1 MVFFQYS
8 LFAAL
13 AAVALAT
20 PTPTRTSKPSN
31 LFGKRDLC
39 GDHEGQLAT
48 WYDHGTD
55 PNQITACG
63 HQYDPSALVVAIS
76 TDVPNYKTY
85 CGRQI
90 LLSSREQT
98 AAVIAI
104 IDDANATGDLGQFA
118 LDLSP
123 AVFDILSPTDH
134 TIDQDGEV
142 AIDWVVLGGDPCP

>member
-1 MVFFQYS
+1 MIFQYT
-8 LFAAL
+8 LLAAL
-13 AAVALAT
+13 ASIALAK
-20 PTPTRTSKPSN
+20 PTPTRTSNPSN
-31 LFGKRDLC
+31 PLQNRDLC
-39 GDHEGQLAT
+39 GDHENQLAT
-48 WYDHGTD
+48 WYDKGTD

-63 HQYDPSALVVAIS
+63 HKYDPTAIVVAIS
-76 TDVPNYKTY
+76 TDVPNYKQY

-90 LLSSREQT
+90 LISSREQT

-104 IDDANATGDLGQFA
+104 IDDANATGTLGEFA

-134 TIDQDGEV
+134 TVDADGEV

>member
-1 MVFFQYS
+1 MFFFQYS
-8 LFAAL
+8 IIAAL
-13 AAVALAT
+13 ASLTLAT
-20 PTPTRTSKPSN
+20 PTPTKTYKIPS
-31 LFGKRDLC
+31 LFEKRDYC
-39 GDHEGQLAT
+39 GDHENQLAT

-63 HQYDPSALVVAIS
+63 NQYDPTALVVAIS
-76 TDVPNYKTY
+76 TDVPNYKSF

-90 LLSSREQT
+90 LIISKEKLAGVVAT
-98 AAVIAI
+98 
-104 IDDANATGDLGQFA
+104 IDDANATGDLGQYA

-134 TIDQDGEV
+134 TIDQNGEV

>member
-1 MVFFQYS
+1 MIFQSYI
-8 LFAAL
+8 LAAL
-13 AAVALAT
+13 ASIALAK
-20 PTPTRTSKPSN
+20 PTPTRTSNPSN
-31 LFGKRDLC
+31 PLEKRDLC
-39 GDHEGQLAT
+39 NDHENQLAT
-48 WYDHGTD
+48 WYDRGTD

-63 HQYDPSALVVAIS
+63 HQYDPTAIVVAIS
-76 TDVPNYKTY
+76 TDVPNYKSY

-90 LLSSREQT
+90 LVSSREQT

-104 IDDANATGDLGQFA
+104 IDDANATGTLGEFA

-134 TIDQDGEV
+134 TVDQDGEV

>member
-1 MVFFQYS
+1 MIFQLS

-13 AAVALAT
+13 ASVALAT
-20 PTPTRTSKPSN
+20 PTPTKTSKPSIP
-31 LFGKRDLC
+31 LGKRDYC
-39 GDHEGQLAT
+39 GNHENQLAT
-48 WYDHGTD
+48 WYDRGTD

-63 HQYDPSALVVAIS
+63 NTYDPSAIVVAIS
-76 TDVPNYKTY
+76 TDVPNYKSF

-90 LLSSREQT
+90 LISSREQT

-104 IDDANATGDLGQFA
+104 IDDANATGTLGEFA

>member
-1 MVFFQYS
+1 MVAFQYA

-13 AAVALAT
+13 ASIALAT
-20 PTPTRTSKPSN
+20 PTPTRTSKA
-31 LFGKRDLC
+31 LTYLGKRDYC
-39 GDHEGQLAT
+39 GDHENQLAT

-63 HQYDPSALVVAIS
+63 NVYDPTALVVAIS
-76 TDVPNYKTY
+76 TAIPNYKSY
-85 CGRQI
+85 CGREVLI
-90 LLSSREQT
+90 ISREKL
-98 AAVIAI
+98 AGVIAI
-104 IDDANATGDLGQFA
+104 ISDANATGDLGEFA

-134 TIDQDGEV
+134 TIDMDGEV